1 MTTMDELEQLLGEA
15 LQLGDR
21 TRDLEGS
28 TLLLGSLPELD
39 SFAVVTVI
47 AALEERFGIIVD
59 DDEITAETF
68 ESIESLSHFIEQKV
82 AA

>member
-1 MTTMDELEQLLGEA
+1 MMTLDEVKRLLGDT

-21 TRDLEGS
+21 AKELTAQ
-28 TLLLGSLPELD
+28 TPLLGSLPELD
-39 SFAVVTVI
+39 SIAVVTVI
-47 AALEERFGIIVD
+47 AALEERFGITVD

-68 ESIESLSHFIEQKV
+68 ETVGNLSAFVEQKL